1 MTAAAL
7 VQFGVNLSMALMVFC
22 VALKAGTAQVRLGI
36 TDPGLLA
43 RSLIAMYVVMPLIV
57 VGIAYVLELNHAL
70 EVALVL
76 LALSPV
82 PPILP
87 KKEIEAGGSTRYV
100 LGLLA
105 VASLVA
111 VLVVPG
117 GIALIGPIFG
127 QHVMIPA
134 GVTTK
139 VVATSVLLPLIAG
152 FVIAHFVPQFAKK
165 VAGPLSTAANM
176 LLVVLFLPILFAA
189 RHVIFAQFGNFTI
202 LAIAIF
208 TLVGLAVGHLLGGP
222 LEGDRSALALATAT
236 RHPGVALAILH
247 VVAPKDP
254 GIGPVILLYL
264 LVGGIVS
271 FPYVVWRKRVARVAA

>member
-1 MTAAAL
+1 
-7 VQFGVNLSMALMVFC
+7 
-22 VALKAGTAQVRLGI
+22 VRPGL

-43 RSLIAMYVVMPLIV
+43 RSLVAMYVVMPLIV
-57 VGIAYVLELNHAL
+57 VGIAYVLDLNHAL

-111 VLVVPG
+111 IVVVPG

-127 QHVMIPA
+127 QHVMIPV
-134 GVTTK
+134 GITTK

-152 FVIAHFVPQFAKK
+152 FVIAHLAPQFAKK
-165 VAGPLSTAANM
+165 VAGPLASAATV
-176 LLVVLFLPILFAA
+176 LLVVLFLPTLFVA
-189 RHVIFAQFGNFTI
+189 RHAIFAQFGNFTI

-208 TLVGLAVGHLLGGP
+208 TLIGLAVGHLLGGP
-222 LEGDRSALALATAT
+222 IEGDRTALALATAT

-247 VVAPKDP
+247 VVSPQDP
-254 GIGPVILLYL
+254 GIGPVVLLYL

-271 FPYVVWRKRVARVAA
+271 LPYVIWRKRLTRAPA